1 MALRF
6 KLKRI
11 AETYIDYIECPSCGH
26 YSEEID
32 KFTTELTR
40 VTFEG
45 IVVVCRCGICGEIF
59 LPRNQRIGVISFK
72 NLRDLILRDARK
84 RAVAIYRNIEDV
96 KIYANYLNAVR
107 RGEIH

>member
-6 KLKRI
+6 KLRRV
-11 AETYIDYIECPSCGH
+11 AETYIDYIECPNCG
-26 YSEEID
+26 YSSEEID

-59 LPRNQRIGVISFK
+59 LPANQRVGVISFK
-72 NLRDLILRDARK
+72 NLKELILRDSRK
-84 RAVAIYRNIEDV
+84 RGVAIYRNVRDV
-96 KIYANYLNAVR
+96 KIYVDYLNAVR